1 MEVLFATRKLQRRFG
16 SVAETRKAYGDQMA
30 KKIALRL
37 QQLEAARHLDDLRHL
52 PGRWHELTG
61 DLQGHLAC
69 DLTGPHRLIVRPT
82 EEPLPRNSQG
92 GLDWS
97 AVDSVTVT
105 DIDDYH

>member
-1 MEVLFATRKLQRRFG
+1 MEVQFATRKLQRRFN
-16 SVAETRKAYGDQMA
+16 SAAEARKAYGDQMA
-30 KKIALRL
+30 KKIAMRL
-37 QQLEAARHLDDLRHL
+37 QQMTAARHLGDLRDL

-61 DLQGHLAC
+61 DLQGALAC
-69 DLTGPHRLIVRPT
+69 DLVQPYRLIFRPT
-82 EEPLPRNSQG
+82 EEPPPRTADG